1 MVFSRPS
8 ILDIADVMRLQF
20 SSTFGNGHGLSA
32 EIIGS
37 SPSSVILVA
46 NKIDQVEDRM
56 VSTEE
61 GNDES
66 KLHNQLIYI
75 LFL

>member
-1 MVFSRPS
+1 
-8 ILDIADVMRLQF
+8 MRLQF

-32 EIIGS
+32 EIMGS

-61 GNDES
+61 GNKSFRLQDYFCKSE
-66 KLHNQLIYI
+66 YI
-75 LFL
+75 LSSFGFF